1 MGTKRIIVL
10 LALLTF
16 AVSAYAWENPPPRN
30 NSNPGTVSQGNDQVQ
45 PLAQQPP
52 FHPVGPSGQ
61 TPVSAPARDANAGTD
76 ATGWPV
82 YPYPQY
88 HNPHYGGSSPRDIFS
103 GTVDWLIGFPST
115 LMDRVSN
122 FLDRKVFPQV
132 PAAQGSRPSAPG
144 QVQALHPVPEKP
156 ASLPAAIPYKPGDS
170 KTD

>member
-1 MGTKRIIVL
+1 MTAL

-16 AVSAYAWENPPPRN
+16 VASAYAWENQPPRN
-30 NSNPGTVSQGNDQVQ
+30 NSNPATVSQGNDPGQ
-45 PLAQQPP
+45 PLAPQPP
-52 FHPVGPSGQ
+52 FNPVGPSGQ
-61 TPVSAPARDANAGTD
+61 TPVSTPARDANTGSD

-88 HNPHYGGSSPRDIFS
+88 HNPHYGGSSSPRDVFS
-103 GTVDWLIGFPST
+103 GTVDWIIGFPST
-115 LMDRVSN
+115 LMGRVSN

-132 PAAQGSRPSAPG
+132 PAAQGSRPAAPG
-144 QVQALHPVPEKP
+144 QVQSLHPVPEKP